1 MKKDRELIQEF
12 QNGDEEAFN
21 ELVRRYLDL
30 VHGFFQKITDDEME
44 AEDLAQNVFI
54 KLFKSLKKFRF
65 ESEFNTYLYRV
76 NTNTAN
82 TYFKRNKWRN
92 ILHLNQADEPSYVDN
107 QQDREWKKEELWNA
121 ISKLPKKQRLVVMM
135 RISEMLPFKD
145 IGNILYMSEGTA
157 KVNFHHGIKR
167 IKVLLGTVE

>member
-1 MKKDRELIQEF
+1 MKKDQELIQDF
-12 QNGDEEAFN
+12 QNGNEEAFN

-30 VHGFFQKITDDEME
+30 VHGFFQKLTNDEME
-44 AEDLAQNVFI
+44 AEDLAQTVFI

-76 NTNTAN
+76 NANTAN

-92 ILHLNQADEPSYVDN
+92 ILHLDQMVEPSFDDN
-107 QQDREWKKEELWNA
+107 QQDREWKKEELWSA
-121 ISKLPKKQRLVVMM
+121 ISRLPKKQRSVVMM

-145 IGNILYMSEGTA
+145 IGNILHMSEGTA

-167 IKVLLGTVE
+167 IKVLLGIIK